1 MPVAAEQIHQR
12 RRQGG
17 LKHRQ
22 HLAQVLDLR
31 KDSLLTQQA
40 PPIVNRGSH
49 LSSIV
54 VMPAIRREG
63 EHPIIK
69 DWLKDGS

>member
-22 HLAQVLDLR
+22 HLAQMHLR
-31 KDSLLTQQA
+31 KDSPLTQQA
-40 PPIVNRGSH
+40 PSIANRGSP

-54 VMPAIRREG
+54 VMLAIRRQG